1 MADGLGCP
9 FFFCLSRPGLAQ
21 GETYISFKE
30 LRINEQIRVPQ
41 VRVIDERN
49 EQLGVMPT
57 DRARQVAQEKE
68 LDLVEVA
75 PQASPPVCRFMD
87 YGRFRFDAHKR
98 EQESRRKQA
107 GGKMKQMNF
116 RPKIG
121 PGDYQTK
128 LKRVREF
135 LVEGDKVKVT
145 IWFRGRE
152 MVHQDIGRKILDNLA
167 RDLVDVA
174 HVERNPLVEGK
185 NMSQIMGP
193 LAKAGEG
200 HKEPGEAHKDPV
212 PVAAATS
219 IPAAAP
225 PKTPAPSN

>member
-1 MADGLGCP
+1 MASAVRS
-9 FFFCLSRPGLAQ
+9 FFCQSRPGPAQ
-21 GETYISFKE
+21 GETYIAFKE
-30 LRINEQIRVPQ
+30 LRVNDQIRVPN

-49 EQLGVMPT
+49 EQLGVMT
-57 DRARQVAQEKE
+57 ADRARQIAQEKE

-75 PQASPPVCRFMD
+75 PQASPPVCRMMD
-87 YGRFRFDAHKR
+87 YGRFRFDARKR
-98 EQESRRKQA
+98 ETESKRKQA
-107 GGKMKQMNF
+107 GGKLKQMNF

-152 MVHQDIGRKILDNLA
+152 MVHQDIGRKILENLA
-167 RDLVDVA
+167 RDLADVA

-193 LAKAGEG
+193 LAK
-200 HKEPGEAHKDPV
+200 PGEARKDEN
-212 PVAAATS
+212 AT
-219 IPAAAP
+219 PE
-225 PKTPAPSN
+225 PAPA

>member
-1 MADGLGCP
+1 M
-9 FFFCLSRPGLAQ
+9 RV
-21 GETYISFKE
+21 
-30 LRINEQIRVPQ
+30 NEQIRVPN

-49 EQLGVMPT
+49 EQLGVMT
-57 DRARQVAQEKE
+57 ADRARQIAQEKE

-75 PQASPPVCRFMD
+75 PQASPPVCRLMD
-87 YGRFRFDAHKR
+87 YGRFRFDARKR
-98 EQESRRKQA
+98 ETESKRKQA
-107 GGKMKQMNF
+107 GGKLKQMNF

-152 MVHQDIGRKILDNLA
+152 MVHQDIGRKILENLA
-167 RDLVDVA
+167 RDLADVA

-193 LAKAGEG
+193 LAK
-200 HKEPGEAHKDPV
+200 PGEARKDET
-212 PVAAATS
+212 VA
-219 IPAAAP
+219 PE
-225 PKTPAPSN
+225 PAPA

>member
-1 MADGLGCP
+1 
-9 FFFCLSRPGLAQ
+9 
-21 GETYISFKE
+21 
-30 LRINEQIRVPQ
+30 
-41 VRVIDERN
+41 
-49 EQLGVMPT
+49 
-57 DRARQVAQEKE
+57 
-68 LDLVEVA
+68 
-75 PQASPPVCRFMD
+75 MD

-167 RDLVDVA
+167 RDLADVA

-193 LAKAGEG
+193 VAKAGEP

>member
-1 MADGLGCP
+1 
-9 FFFCLSRPGLAQ
+9 
-21 GETYISFKE
+21 
-30 LRINEQIRVPQ
+30 
-41 VRVIDERN
+41 VRVIDEKN
-49 EQLGVMPT
+49 EQLGVLPT
-57 DRARQVAQEKE
+57 DKARQLAVERE

-75 PQASPPVCRFMD
+75 PQANPPVCRLMD
-87 YGRFRFDAHKR
+87 YGRFRFDARKR

-107 GGKMKQMNF
+107 STRLKQMNF

-121 PGDYQTK
+121 DHDYQTK

-135 LVEGDKVKVT
+135 LVDGDKVKVT

-167 RDLVDVA
+167 KDLVDVA

-193 LAKAGEG
+193 LAKAGE
-200 HKEPGEAHKDPV
+200 AHKAED
-212 PVAAATS
+212 AGAIQA
-219 IPAAAP
+219 
-225 PKTPAPSN
+225 PAPA

>member
-1 MADGLGCP
+1 MPRSPGHRGLADGFGCP
-9 FFFCLSRPGLAQ
+9 FFFCQSRPGPAQ
-21 GETYISFKE
+21 GETYIAFKE
-30 LRINEQIRVPQ
+30 LRVNEQIRVPN

-49 EQLGVMPT
+49 EQLGVMT
-57 DRARQVAQEKE
+57 ADRARQVAQEKE

-75 PQASPPVCRFMD
+75 PQASPPVCRLMD
-87 YGRFRFDAHKR
+87 YGRFRFDARKR
-98 EQESRRKQA
+98 ETESKRKQA
-107 GGKMKQMNF
+107 GGKLKQMNF

-152 MVHQDIGRKILDNLA
+152 MVHQDIGRKILENLA
-167 RDLVDVA
+167 KDLADVA

-193 LAKAGEG
+193 LAK
-200 HKEPGEAHKDPV
+200 PGEPRKDES
-212 PVAAATS
+212 AT
-219 IPAAAP
+219 PE
-225 PKTPAPSN
+225 PAPA